1 MEALVA
7 DLQQR
12 LLRLEED
19 ARRKD
24 EYIVQLEHRIAAIE
38 NSPQVSLPDETHD
51 VIDLTDARLSV
62 LEADDVGSAVAS
74 EHSDADIERLP
85 LQSEDDLS
93 EKFGLA
99 PFIDRIPPLVRDY
112 MRPHQRV
119 GAAFLASVL
128 SSNSGSVFADAL
140 GLGKT
145 LQVLSA
151 VHVLWCEHA
160 VSRILI
166 VVPSTVIPHWC
177 DEIRSFNSLISG
189 QGIRPF
195 RYPTLIEST
204 VPLDAR
210 ASIVKPWAQS
220 GGILLV
226 SYGIFCELM
235 NQATVRALLCDDPG
249 AQCLILDEGHRICNA
264 KTHNHSYLS
273 RLPTRRRV
281 VISGYPLQNQLRE
294 LYTLV
299 DFVDREKCLKVLGT
313 YKQFQTLFEVPI
325 IKLRSKNVA
334 KARGRSFVLYEL
346 LRNNQLFFRRD
357 GSLLQRF
364 LPKKTELV
372 ISIRLSSC
380 QRELWLRFLNRR
392 VGLDGVS
399 MHNIATMIA
408 DHPEIARRQAT
419 SDPTAPCRD
428 WLSDTVPDSLD
439 ITSSGKMVV
448 LMQLILQSKAAGDKI
463 VIFSRWVK
471 ALSFIEE
478 LIGAYNSSNASRG
491 TIRALRFDGST
502 SMVERQNLIDEFM
515 ASSSTADCFLIST
528 LCGEGISLV
537 AANRAVLLEVNW
549 NPSVDFQ
556 AASRVF
562 RLGQKKPVF
571 IYRFVMHDMFEEKV
585 FERQLEKVELTNW
598 VLDAAD
604 IDVDG
609 NLDTRWS
616 EFLKP
621 PAPITDIV
629 GPTAVNVPSDALR
642 DPVTSSILQRH
653 GMGPG
658 DVAGDNDAKWIVSV
672 TDHSRFFLEND
683 HFELPG
689 AEDVDPLLA
698 REELEYDRVYP
709 RGTPSRSNPEVNVT
723 FSASAR
729 RPLSIAS
736 VDAEREGTKSAE
748 RDPQHG
754 SVPAEALEVLFGRSS
769 SSCESEKNL
778 PNRTAVI
785 DGQGHTSLS
794 ASGAIRQLEDLPE
807 RSFQSL
813 PDSVEL
819 SAAAAEFPSNA
830 DHSSRSVSTAWSQP

>member
-249 AQCLILDEGHRICNA
+249 AQCLILDEGNRMA
-264 KTHNHSYLS
+264 Y
-273 RLPTRRRV
+273 PRRRV
-281 VISGYPLQNQLRE
+281 LMLAVRPQDMQCE
-294 LYTLV
+294 
-299 DFVDREKCLKVLGT
+299 DP
-313 YKQFQTLFEVPI
+313 QP
-325 IKLRSKNVA
+325 
-334 KARGRSFVLYEL
+334 FVL
-346 LRNNQLFFRRD
+346 
-357 GSLLQRF
+357 
-364 LPKKTELV
+364 V
-372 ISIRLSSC
+372 
-380 QRELWLRFLNRR
+380 
-392 VGLDGVS
+392 
-399 MHNIATMIA
+399 AT
-408 DHPEIARRQAT
+408 T
-419 SDPTAPCRD
+419 
-428 WLSDTVPDSLD
+428 
-439 ITSSGKMVV
+439 
-448 LMQLILQSKAAGDKI
+448 
-463 VIFSRWVK
+463 
-471 ALSFIEE
+471 
-478 LIGAYNSSNASRG
+478 NSPSRG
-491 TIRALRFDGST
+491 HIW
-502 SMVERQNLIDEFM
+502 V
-515 ASSSTADCFLIST
+515 
-528 LCGEGISLV
+528 
-537 AANRAVLLEVNW
+537 
-549 NPSVDFQ
+549 
-556 AASRVF
+556 
-562 RLGQKKPVF
+562 PVT
-571 IYRFVMHDMFEEKV
+571 E
-585 FERQLEKVELTNW
+585 
-598 VLDAAD
+598 
-604 IDVDG
+604 
-609 NLDTRWS
+609 
-616 EFLKP
+616 
-621 PAPITDIV
+621 PAPGTLH
-629 GPTAVNVPSDALR
+629 SCRLR
-642 DPVTSSILQRH
+642 
-653 GMGPG
+653 
-658 DVAGDNDAKWIVSV
+658 
-672 TDHSRFFLEND
+672 
-683 HFELPG
+683 
-689 AEDVDPLLA
+689 
-698 REELEYDRVYP
+698 
-709 RGTPSRSNPEVNVT
+709 
-723 FSASAR
+723 
-729 RPLSIAS
+729 
-736 VDAEREGTKSAE
+736 
-748 RDPQHG
+748 G
-754 SVPAEALEVLFGRSS
+754 S
-769 SSCESEKNL
+769 
-778 PNRTAVI
+778 
-785 DGQGHTSLS
+785 
-794 ASGAIRQLEDLPE
+794 
-807 RSFQSL
+807 
-813 PDSVEL
+813 
-819 SAAAAEFPSNA
+819 
-830 DHSSRSVSTAWSQP
+830 